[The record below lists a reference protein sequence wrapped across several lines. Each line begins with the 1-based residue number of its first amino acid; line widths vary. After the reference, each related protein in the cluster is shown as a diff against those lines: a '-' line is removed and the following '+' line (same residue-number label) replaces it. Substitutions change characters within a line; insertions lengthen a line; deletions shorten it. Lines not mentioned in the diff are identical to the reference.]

1 VPRTNHVHV
10 PSPYLLLGAGV
21 YIDVQSPRTHVPRVL
36 NLATIRPCEQLEAF
50 GPLPARLKRYPS
62 GRNLI
67 EVGYLHLALLERARL
82 VRESRLLDWTVCV
95 WAMPHRFLSPAFP
108 REMTLTLRS

>member
-1 VPRTNHVHV
+1 
-10 PSPYLLLGAGV
+10 
-21 YIDVQSPRTHVPRVL
+21 VQSPRNHVPRVL

-82 VRESRLLDWTVCV
+82 VRGIQTIGLDGLCMGYATPFPFSRFSQRDDTY
-95 WAMPHRFLSPAFP
+95 PAILMNLNRHHSKRLFGKG
-108 REMTLTLRS
+108 EG